1 MNTSQRIA
9 AQRYAAAYDA
19 LSTTAQDALRRQKDL
34 HNAIKALAPAQ
45 RFMTSPRVST
55 ASKKALVLSAL
66 SSLPDTASFIAL
78 LVEAKR
84 YALLAEI
91 EQQVQSFT
99 DARLG
104 IVRAEVESAQALT
117 PAQQKQTVEAI
128 GERYNAKAEVIFKVS
143 PQLLGGLKISCNGEQ
158 IDGSLQGKLE
168 RMLKEISK

>member
-55 ASKKALVLSAL
+55 AAKKELVLSSL

-84 YALLAEI
+84 YALLEAI

-104 IVRAEVESAQALT
+104 IVRAEVESAQPLT
-117 PAQQKQTVEAI
+117 PAQQKQTAEAI
-128 GERYNAKAEVIFKVS
+128 GARYNAKAEVTFKVS

-168 RMLKEISK
+168 RLLKEISK

>member
-1 MNTSQRIA
+1 MNSTERIA

-34 HNAIKALAPAQ
+34 HNAIKSLAPAQ
-45 RFMTSPRVST
+45 RYMTSPRVST
-55 ASKKALVLSAL
+55 AAKKELIRTSL
-66 SSLPDTASFIAL
+66 SSMPDTAAFIVL

-84 YALLAEI
+84 YLLLEAI
-91 EQQVQSFT
+91 ERQVQSFT

-104 IVRAEVESAQALT
+104 IVRAEVESAQPLT
-117 PAQQKQTVEAI
+117 PAQQKQAVEAI
-128 GERYNAKAEVIFKVS
+128 GARYNAKAEVIFKVS
-143 PQLLGGLKISCNGEQ
+143 PQLLGGLKISCAGEE

>member
-1 MNTSQRIA
+1 MNTSERIA

-19 LSTTAQDALRRQKDL
+19 LSTTAQEALRRQKDL

-55 ASKKALVLSAL
+55 AAKKELVLSAL
-66 SSLPDTASFIAL
+66 SALPDTASFIAL
-78 LVEAKR
+78 LVESKR
-84 YALLAEI
+84 YALLEAI
-91 EQQVQSFT
+91 EQQVQTFT

-104 IVRAEVESAQALT
+104 IVRAEVESAEELT
-117 PAQQKQTVEAI
+117 SVQQKQTVEAI
-128 GERYNAKAEVIFKVS
+128 EARYNAKAEVAFKVS